1 MGYRNMPLSDREKR
15 VLVFMHLDAP
25 PEYGV
30 YMKAIR
36 HAEVIEPAN
45 VRRVVRALA
54 RKGMVKLTRLINPAD
69 FSMAGSGY
77 VVTDAGHVEADR
89 LKDEV
94 TL

>member
-1 MGYRNMPLSDREKR
+1 MALSDREKR

-54 RKGMVKLTRLINPAD
+54 RKGMVSLMMLSNPAD

-77 VVTDAGHVEADR
+77 VVTSAGHAEAER